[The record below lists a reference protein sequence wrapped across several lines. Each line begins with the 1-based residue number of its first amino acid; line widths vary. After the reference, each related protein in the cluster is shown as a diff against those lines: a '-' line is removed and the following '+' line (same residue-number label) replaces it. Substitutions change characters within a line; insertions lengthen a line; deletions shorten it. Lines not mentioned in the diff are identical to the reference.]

1 MQGSSNVSG
10 LHVPHQ
16 CLCLMGKA
24 AEHED
29 HSPHQGPSDDGKR
42 GDDDHH
48 FIVFIALPVHI
59 QPHQKPLK
67 PNRFPTPFMSRSN
80 PHSESLPDKP
90 HPKLKHI
97 TPPEA
102 QTHCSTSKPW
112 TSHDQHVKSSPAYA
126 RLCEGGETTPL
137 GCVGQA
143 PCNQRG
149 LHGTIASSC
158 SCDQRPRNQLNRR

>member
-16 CLCLMGKA
+16 CLGLMGKA

-59 QPHQKPLK
+59 QPSETSQAKP
-67 PNRFPTPFMSRSN
+67 FPESVHVAVEPPF
-80 PHSESLPDKP
+80 
-90 HPKLKHI
+90 
-97 TPPEA
+97 
-102 QTHCSTSKPW
+102 
-112 TSHDQHVKSSPAYA
+112 
-126 RLCEGGETTPL
+126 
-137 GCVGQA
+137 
-143 PCNQRG
+143 
-149 LHGTIASSC
+149 
-158 SCDQRPRNQLNRR
+158 

>member
-1 MQGSSNVSG
+1 MRIKGFRVHIVQGSSNVSV

-16 CLCLMGKA
+16 CLGLMGKS

-29 HSPHQGPSDDGKR
+29 HSPHQGPSDDGKC

-67 PNRFPTPFMSRSN
+67 PNRFPNPFMSRSN

-97 TPPEA
+97 ARHLNPGPA
-102 QTHCSTSKPW
+102 MTSM
-112 TSHDQHVKSSPAYA
+112 SSPRPHTRAFVKA
-126 RLCEGGETTPL
+126 EKRRHWD
-137 GCVGQA
+137 A
-143 PCNQRG
+143 WAK
-149 LHGTIASSC
+149 LHATNEAC
-158 SCDQRPRNQLNRR
+158 MEQ